1 MRIGKQSRDNF
12 RPTREVQ
19 MAIERDRVSGHQ
31 SILSDQLALYI
42 RQGAGIMQLALRFE
56 YRIMEFMPTE

>member
-19 MAIERDRVSGHQ
+19 MAIERDRVSGYQ
-31 SILSDQLALYI
+31 SILSDQLALNI

-56 YRIMEFMPTE
+56 CRKMELMPAQ